1 MEVSRWSFSRAAKVL
16 LGFGLSVSPMLPVYG
31 ATDHG
36 AQLIENA
43 VKVEEGR
50 YRSPQDWE
58 KTLRFFRGIYGKQP
72 GIVWRSV
79 ASTPKVK
86 AIHIANIRRGQ
97 SWEGINIYETGG
109 EVFIYV
115 IKAEGASE

>member
-1 MEVSRWSFSRAAKVL
+1 ML
-16 LGFGLSVSPMLPVYG
+16 LGLGLSASPTLPVFG

-36 AQLIENA
+36 AQLIETA
-43 VKVEEGR
+43 VTVDEDR
-50 YRSPQDWE
+50 YKSPQDWE

-115 IKAEGASE
+115 SKAEGASE